1 MKGNLLSPMG
11 QGGITMAE
19 AITRRRAL
27 RIMAAG
33 AGLPLVLNATQA
45 FSHPEPVIWRG
56 QALGAPTT
64 LILNHPDSDQA
75 RGLVR
80 QVVAEVDRLED
91 IFSLYRPS
99 SALCELNRAGA
110 LAFPP
115 QELVDLLTVCQS
127 VWDATGGLFDPT
139 VQPLWKLYADHFS
152 QSGANPSGPDRSAL
166 ESARTLV
173 GFQHVS
179 FNAHRIAL
187 SQRGMGLTL
196 NGIAQGHITDRIVA
210 LLRAGGVESSL
221 VDMGEVRAIG
231 AKPDGTPWKV
241 GISENQSDTD
251 INHSVLVTN
260 KAVATSSSNGLHF
273 DQARHW
279 GHIISPQG
287 VPTVQRY
294 GRMTVIAPDATRADA
309 LSTAF
314 TLMETAAISNV
325 LAQHPDIEADWA
337 SSGHA
342 K

>member
-1 MKGNLLSPMG
+1 MG
-11 QGGITMAE
+11 PGDIIMAE

-45 FSHPEPVIWRG
+45 FSHSEPIIWRG
-56 QALGAPTT
+56 NALGAPTT
-64 LILNHPDSDQA
+64 LILNHPDRDHAQDV
-75 RGLVR
+75 LR
-80 QVVAEVDRLED
+80 QVIAEVSRLED
-91 IFSLYRPS
+91 IFSLYRPA

-127 VWDATGGLFDPT
+127 VWQETGGLFDPT
-139 VQPLWKLYADHFS
+139 VQPLWKLYAEHFS
-152 QSGANPSGPDRSAL
+152 GSEANPSGPDQTEL
-166 ESARTLV
+166 EGARKLV

-210 LLRAGGVESSL
+210 LLKAGGVESSL

-231 AKPDGTPWKV
+231 AKPDGAPWKV

-251 INHSVLVTN
+251 IDRSVSVIN

-279 GHIISPQG
+279 GHIISPRG
-287 VPTVQRY
+287 VPTAQRY
-294 GRMTVIAPDATRADA
+294 RRMTVIAPDATRADA
-309 LSTAF
+309 FSTAF
-314 TLMETAAISNV
+314 TLMETAAIGNV
-325 LAQHPDIEADWA
+325 LAQNPDIEADWA
-337 SSGHA
+337 SAHHA
-342 K
+342 N

>member
-1 MKGNLLSPMG
+1 
-11 QGGITMAE
+11 MAE
-19 AITRRRAL
+19 AITRRKAL

-33 AGLPLVLNATQA
+33 AGLPLILNATQA
-45 FSHPEPVIWRG
+45 LSHPDPVIWRG
-56 QALGAPTT
+56 NALGAPTT
-64 LILNHPDSDQA
+64 LILNHPDRDHAQA
-75 RGLVR
+75 LVR
-80 QVVAEVDRLED
+80 QVIAEVSRLED
-91 IFSLYRPS
+91 IFSLYRPT

-115 QELVDLLTVCQS
+115 RELVDLLTVCQS
-127 VWDATGGLFDPT
+127 VWQETGGLFDPT
-139 VQPLWKLYADHFS
+139 VQPLWKLYAEHFS
-152 QSGANPSGPDRSAL
+152 RSEANPSGPDRREL
-166 ESARTLV
+166 EGARKLV

-210 LLRAGGVESSL
+210 LLKAGGVESSL

-231 AKPDGTPWKV
+231 AKPDGAPWKV
-241 GISENQSDTD
+241 GISENQSDTEID
-251 INHSVLVTN
+251 HSVSVIN

-287 VPTVQRY
+287 VPMVQRY
-294 GRMTVIAPDATRADA
+294 RRMTVIAPDATRADA

-314 TLMETAAISNV
+314 TLMETAAIGKV
-325 LAQHPDIEADWA
+325 LATNTDIEADWVA
-337 SSGHA
+337 SDHA
-342 K
+342 NQTDQGQ

>member
-1 MKGNLLSPMG
+1 
-11 QGGITMAE
+11 MAE

-33 AGLPLVLNATQA
+33 AGLPLVMDATQA
-45 FSHPEPVIWRG
+45 FSHPVPVIWRG
-56 QALGAPTT
+56 NALGAPTT
-64 LILNHPDSDQA
+64 LILNHPDRDHAQS
-75 RGLVR
+75 LIR
-80 QVVAEVDRLED
+80 QVIAEVSRLED
-91 IFSLYRPS
+91 IFSLYRPT
-99 SALCELNRAGA
+99 SALRELNSAGA

-115 QELVDLLTVCQS
+115 QELVDLLTVCKS
-127 VWDATGGLFDPT
+127 VWQETGGLFDPT
-139 VQPLWKLYADHFS
+139 VQPLWKLYAEHFS
-152 QSGANPSGPDRSAL
+152 RSEASPSGPDRTEL
-166 ESARTLV
+166 ENARKLV

-179 FNAHRIAL
+179 FNSHRIAL

-210 LLRAGGVESSL
+210 LLGAGGVDSSL
-221 VDMGEVRAIG
+221 VDIGEVRAIG

-251 INHSVLVTN
+251 IDHSVSVIN

-273 DQARHW
+273 DQTRHW

-294 GRMTVIAPDATRADA
+294 RIMTVIAPDATRADA

-314 TLMETAAISNV
+314 TLMETAAIRKV
-325 LAQHPDIEADWA
+325 LTQNPDIEADWA
-337 SSGHA
+337 SSDRA
-342 K
+342 T